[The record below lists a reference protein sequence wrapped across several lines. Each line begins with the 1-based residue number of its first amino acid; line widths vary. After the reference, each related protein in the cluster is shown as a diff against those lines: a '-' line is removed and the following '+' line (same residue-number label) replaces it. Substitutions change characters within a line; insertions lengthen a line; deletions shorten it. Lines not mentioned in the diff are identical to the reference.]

1 MALNYIWVGFFVIS
15 FIVGLC
21 RLIFMGDTE
30 VFPRMGISTFDMA
43 KTGFEISIYLTGV
56 MALWL
61 GFMRIGEQGGIVSA
75 LSKLVGPFFKQLFPK
90 IPADHPSLGSMVMNI
105 TANMIGLDNAA
116 TPLGLKAMEELQE
129 LNPAK
134 DTASDAQ
141 IMFLV
146 LNTSG
151 LTILPINVMVFRS
164 QLGAADPSDV
174 FIPILI
180 ATFFSSLAG
189 LIAVAIMQRLN
200 LFNKVVL
207 LYLGSITALI
217 ALVIWYFN
225 SLTSE
230 QARLVSSNASYLML
244 LSIIILFITA
254 AARKGVNVYD
264 AFIAGAKSG
273 FDVAV
278 KIIPFLV
285 AMLVGIGVFR
295 ASGCLDFLNSALA
308 YVINLFG
315 INTDFIPAMPTAFIR
330 PLSGSG
336 ARAMMIETM
345 ETYGA
350 DSFAGRLASVMQGT
364 TETTFY
370 VIAVYFGAVSIRK
383 TRYAITCGL
392 FADLVG
398 IMAAIWVSYLFFGG
412 N

>member
-1 MALNYIWVGFFVIS
+1 MVLNYLWIAFFLLAFLVA
-15 FIVGLC
+15 FVK
-21 RLIFMGDTE
+21 LIFFGDTK
-30 VFPRMGISTFDMA
+30 VFPEIGLSTFEMA
-43 KTGFEISIYLTGV
+43 KTGFEISLYLTGV

-61 GFMRIGEQGGIVSA
+61 GFMKIGERGGVIRMISW
-75 LSKLVGPFFKQLFPK
+75 LVGPFFKRLFPEV
-90 IPADHPSLGSMVMNI
+90 PEDHPAVGSMIMNI

-129 LNPAK
+129 LNPQK
-134 DTASDAQ
+134 DTASNAQ

-180 ATFFSSLAG
+180 ATFFASLAG
-189 LIAVAIMQRLN
+189 LLSVSLAQRIN
-200 LFNKVVL
+200 LLDKVVL
-207 LYLGSITALI
+207 LYLGTI
-217 ALVIWYFN
+217 AIIIGVIIWYFHW
-225 SLTSE
+225 LPQDQVQT
-230 QARLVSSNASYLML
+230 VSSNASYIIL
-244 LSIIILFITA
+244 LSIITLFILMA
-254 AARKGVNVYD
+254 VRKKVNVYE
-264 AFIAGAKSG
+264 AFIEGAKEG
-273 FDVAV
+273 FTVAV

-285 AMLVGIGVFR
+285 AMLVAIGVFR
-295 ASGCLDFLNSALA
+295 TSGCLEFLENGLA
-308 YVINLFG
+308 QVIAWLGFNA
-315 INTDFIPAMPTAFIR
+315 DFIPAMPTAFIR

-345 ETYGA
+345 TTYGA

-383 TRYAITCGL
+383 TRYAVTCGL
-392 FADLVG
+392 IADIIG
-398 IMAAIWVSYLFFGG
+398 IIAAIMVAYIFFH
-412 N
+412 

>member
-1 MALNYIWVGFFVIS
+1 MALNYIWIGFFVIA
-15 FIVGLC
+15 FAVALF
-21 RLIFMGDTE
+21 RLIFLGDVE
-30 VFPRMGISTFDMA
+30 VFPKIGLSTFDMA

-61 GFMRIGEQGGIVSA
+61 GFMKIGEKGGVVNG
-75 LSKLVGPFFKQLFPK
+75 LSRIVGPFFQKLFPE
-90 IPADHPSLGSMVMNI
+90 IPRDHPSIGSMVMNI

-129 LNPAK
+129 LNPKK
-134 DTASDAQ
+134 DTASNAQ

-151 LTILPINVMVFRS
+151 LTILPINVMVFRA

-180 ATFFSSLAG
+180 ATFFSSVAG
-189 LIAVAIMQRLN
+189 LVAVAIMQKIN
-200 LFNKVVL
+200 LFNRIVL

-217 ALVIWYFN
+217 VLVIWYFYH
-225 SLTSE
+225 LPAE
-230 QARLVSSNASYLML
+230 QARIVSSNASYIIL

-254 AARKGVNVYD
+254 ALKKRINVYE
-264 AFIAGAKSG
+264 AFIEGAKNG
-273 FDVAV
+273 FEVAV

-285 AMLVGIGVFR
+285 AMLVAIGVFR
-295 ASGCLDFLNSALA
+295 ASGCLEYMNSVLA
-308 YVINLFG
+308 YFVEIIG
-315 INTDFIPAMPTAFIR
+315 IDSDFIPAMPTALIR

-350 DSFAGRLASVMQGT
+350 DSFAGRLSSVMQGT

-370 VIAVYFGAVSIRK
+370 VIAVYFGSVNIRK

-392 FADLVG
+392 IADVVG
-398 IMAAIWVSYLFFGG
+398 VLAAIWVAYIFFG
-412 N
+412 

>member
-1 MALNYIWVGFFVIS
+1 MALNYIWIGFFVIA
-15 FIVGLC
+15 FVVALF
-21 RLIFMGDTE
+21 RLIFLGDVE
-30 VFPRMGISTFDMA
+30 VFPKIGLSTFDMA

-61 GFMRIGEQGGIVSA
+61 GFMKIGEKGGIVNS
-75 LSKLVGPFFKQLFPK
+75 LSKIVGPFFQKLFPE
-90 IPADHPSLGSMVMNI
+90 IPPDHPSIGSMVMNI

-116 TPLGLKAMEELQE
+116 TPLGLKAMEELQT
-129 LNPAK
+129 LNPKK
-134 DTASDAQ
+134 DTASNAQ

-151 LTILPINVMVFRS
+151 LTILPINVMVFRA

-189 LIAVAIMQRLN
+189 LVAVAIMQRIN
-200 LFNKVVL
+200 LFNKIVL

-217 ALVIWYFN
+217 ALVIWYFYH
-225 SLTSE
+225 LPAT
-230 QARLVSSNASYLML
+230 QARIVSSNASYIIL
-244 LSIIILFITA
+244 LSIIILFITSA
-254 AARKGVNVYD
+254 LRKRINVYE
-264 AFIAGAKSG
+264 AFIEGAKNG
-273 FDVAV
+273 FQVAV

-285 AMLVGIGVFR
+285 AMLVAIGVFR
-295 ASGCLDFLNSALA
+295 ASGCLEFMNGALTFL
-308 YVINLFG
+308 VELFG
-315 INTDFIPAMPTAFIR
+315 LNADFIPAMPTALIR

-350 DSFAGRLASVMQGT
+350 DSFPGRLSSVMQGT

-370 VIAVYFGAVSIRK
+370 VIAVYFGSVSIRK

-392 FADLVG
+392 IADVVG
-398 IMAAIWVSYLFFGG
+398 VMAAIWVAYIFFG
-412 N
+412 

>member
-1 MALNYIWVGFFVIS
+1 MALNYIWIGFFVIA
-15 FIVGLC
+15 FAVALF
-21 RLIFMGDTE
+21 RLIFLGDVE
-30 VFPRMGISTFDMA
+30 VFPKIGLSTFDMA

-61 GFMRIGEQGGIVSA
+61 GFMKIGEKGGVVNG
-75 LSKLVGPFFKQLFPK
+75 LSRIVGPFFQKLFPE
-90 IPADHPSLGSMVMNI
+90 IPRDHPSIGSMVMNI

-129 LNPAK
+129 LNPKK
-134 DTASDAQ
+134 DTASNAQ

-151 LTILPINVMVFRS
+151 LTILPINVMVFRA

-180 ATFFSSLAG
+180 ATFFSSVAG
-189 LIAVAIMQRLN
+189 LIAVAIMQKIN
-200 LFNKVVL
+200 LFNRIVL

-217 ALVIWYFN
+217 ALVIWYFYH
-225 SLTSE
+225 LPAE
-230 QARLVSSNASYLML
+230 QARIVSSNASYIIL

-254 AARKGVNVYD
+254 ALKKRINVYE
-264 AFIAGAKSG
+264 AFIEGAKNG
-273 FDVAV
+273 FEVAV

-285 AMLVGIGVFR
+285 AMLVAIGVFR
-295 ASGCLDFLNSALA
+295 ASGCLEIMNSVLA
-308 YVINLFG
+308 YFVELIG
-315 INTDFIPAMPTAFIR
+315 MDSDFIPAMPTALIR

-350 DSFAGRLASVMQGT
+350 DSFAGRLSSVMQGT

-370 VIAVYFGAVSIRK
+370 VIAVYFGSVNIRK

-392 FADLVG
+392 IADVVG
-398 IMAAIWVSYLFFGG
+398 VLAAIWVAYIFFG
-412 N
+412 

>member
-1 MALNYIWVGFFVIS
+1 MALNYIWIGFFVIS

-90 IPADHPSLGSMVMNI
+90 IPANHPSLGSMVMNI

-129 LNPAK
+129 LNPHK

-164 QLGAADPSDV
+164 QLGATDPSDV

-180 ATFFSSLAG
+180 ATFFSSLSW
-189 LIAVAIMQRLN
+189 LIAVAFMQRLN
-200 LFNKVVL
+200 LFNRVVL

-230 QARLVSSNASYLML
+230 EARLVSSNASYLML

-273 FDVAV
+273 FDIAV

-308 YVINLFG
+308 YIINLFG

-392 FADLVG
+392 FADFVG
-398 IMAAIWVSYLFFGG
+398 ILAAIWVSYLFFGG

>member
-1 MALNYIWVGFFVIS
+1 MALNYIWIGFFVIS
-15 FIVGLC
+15 FTVALF
-21 RLIFMGDTE
+21 RLIFLGDVE
-30 VFPRMGISTFDMA
+30 VFPKIGLSTFDMA

-61 GFMRIGEQGGIVSA
+61 GFMKIGEKGGVVNG
-75 LSKLVGPFFKQLFPK
+75 LSKIVGPFFQKLFPE
-90 IPADHPSLGSMVMNI
+90 IPPDHPSIGSMVMNI

-116 TPLGLKAMEELQE
+116 TPLGLKAMEELQT
-129 LNPAK
+129 LNPKK
-134 DTASDAQ
+134 DTASNAQ

-151 LTILPINVMVFRS
+151 LTILPINVMVFRA

-180 ATFFSSLAG
+180 ATFFSSVAG
-189 LIAVAIMQRLN
+189 LVAVAIMQRIN
-200 LFNKVVL
+200 LFNKIVL

-217 ALVIWYFN
+217 ALVIWYFYN
-225 SLTSE
+225 LPAA
-230 QARLVSSNASYLML
+230 QARIVSSNASYIIL
-244 LSIIILFITA
+244 LSIIILFIFSA
-254 AARKGVNVYD
+254 FRKRINVYD
-264 AFIAGAKSG
+264 AFIEGAKNG
-273 FDVAV
+273 FQVAV

-285 AMLVGIGVFR
+285 AMLVAIGVFR
-295 ASGCLDFLNSALA
+295 ASGCLELVIGALS
-308 YVINLFG
+308 YLVELFG
-315 INTDFIPAMPTAFIR
+315 LNADFIPAMPTALIR

-350 DSFAGRLASVMQGT
+350 DSFAGRLSSVMQGT

-370 VIAVYFGAVSIRK
+370 VIAVYFGSVSIRK

-392 FADLVG
+392 IADVVG
-398 IMAAIWVSYLFFGG
+398 VMAAIWVAYIFFG
-412 N
+412 

>member
-1 MALNYIWVGFFVIS
+1 MALNYIWIGFFVIS

-90 IPADHPSLGSMVMNI
+90 IPANHPSLGSMVMNI

-129 LNPAK
+129 LNPHK

-200 LFNKVVL
+200 LFNRVVL
-207 LYLGSITALI
+207 LYLGSITVLI

-230 QARLVSSNASYLML
+230 EARLVSSNASYLIL

-254 AARKGVNVYD
+254 AARKGINVYD

-308 YVINLFG
+308 YIINLFG

-392 FADLVG
+392 FADFVG
-398 IMAAIWVSYLFFGG
+398 ILAAIWVSYLFFGG

>member
-1 MALNYIWVGFFVIS
+1 MVLNYIWIGFFIVA
-15 FIVGLC
+15 FIVALG
-21 RLIFMGDTE
+21 RLVFLGDTE
-30 VFPRMGISTFDMA
+30 VFPEMGISTFEMA
-43 KTGFEISIYLTGV
+43 RTGFEISIYLTGV

-61 GFMRIGEQGGIVSA
+61 GLMRIGEQGGVVTV
-75 LSKLVGPFFKQLFPK
+75 LSKLVGPFFKRLFPE
-90 IPADHPSLGSMVMNI
+90 IPKDHPAIGSMVMNI

-116 TPLGLKAMEELQE
+116 TPLGLKAMEELQT
-129 LNPAK
+129 LNPQK
-134 DTASDAQ
+134 DTASNAQ

-151 LTILPINVMVFRS
+151 LTVLPINVMVFRS

-189 LIAVAIMQRLN
+189 LVAVAVVQRIN
-200 LFNKVVL
+200 LFNRVVL
-207 LYLGSITALI
+207 LYLGTITSLVT
-217 ALVIWYFN
+217 LVIWYFN
-225 SLTSE
+225 NLEAE
-230 QARLVSSNASYLML
+230 QARLVSSNASYIIL
-244 LSIIILFITA
+244 LAIIVLFITA
-254 AARKGVNVYD
+254 AVRKKINVYE
-264 AFIAGAKSG
+264 AFISGAKNG
-273 FDVAV
+273 FEVAV

-285 AMLVGIGVFR
+285 AMLVAIGVFR
-295 ASGCLDFLNSALA
+295 ASGCLDFMNNSLA
-308 YVINLFG
+308 YMVNLLG
-315 INTDFIPAMPTAFIR
+315 LNADFIPAMPTALIR

-350 DSFAGRLASVMQGT
+350 DSFAGRLASIMQGT

-392 FADLVG
+392 IADLAGV
-398 IMAAIWVSYLFFGG
+398 IAAIWVAYVFFGS
-412 N
+412 

>member
-1 MALNYIWVGFFVIS
+1 MALNYIWIGFFVIS
-15 FIVGLC
+15 FTVALF
-21 RLIFMGDTE
+21 RLIFLGDVE
-30 VFPRMGISTFDMA
+30 VFPKIGLSTFDMA

-61 GFMRIGEQGGIVSA
+61 GFMKIGEKGGVVNG
-75 LSKLVGPFFKQLFPK
+75 LSKIVGPFFQKLFPE
-90 IPADHPSLGSMVMNI
+90 IPPDHPSIGSMVMNI

-116 TPLGLKAMEELQE
+116 TPLGLKAMEELQT
-129 LNPAK
+129 LNPKK
-134 DTASDAQ
+134 DTASNAQ

-151 LTILPINVMVFRS
+151 LTILPINVMVFRA

-180 ATFFSSLAG
+180 ATFFSSVAG
-189 LIAVAIMQRLN
+189 LIAVAIMQRIN
-200 LFNKVVL
+200 LFNKIVL

-217 ALVIWYFN
+217 ALVIWYFYN
-225 SLTSE
+225 LPAA
-230 QARLVSSNASYLML
+230 QARIVSSNASYIIL
-244 LSIIILFITA
+244 LSIIILFIFSA
-254 AARKGVNVYD
+254 FRKRINVYD
-264 AFIAGAKSG
+264 AFIEGAKNG
-273 FDVAV
+273 FQVAV

-285 AMLVGIGVFR
+285 AMLVAIGVFR
-295 ASGCLDFLNSALA
+295 ASGCLELVIGALS
-308 YVINLFG
+308 YLVELFG
-315 INTDFIPAMPTAFIR
+315 LNADFIPAMPTALIR

-350 DSFAGRLASVMQGT
+350 DSFAGRLSSVMQGT

-370 VIAVYFGAVSIRK
+370 VIAVYFGSVSIRK

-392 FADLVG
+392 IADVVG
-398 IMAAIWVSYLFFGG
+398 VMAAIWVAYIFFG
-412 N
+412 

>member
-1 MALNYIWVGFFVIS
+1 MALNYIWVGFFVIA
-15 FIVGLC
+15 FVVALF
-21 RLIFMGDTE
+21 RLIFLGDVE
-30 VFPRMGISTFDMA
+30 VFPKMGLSTFDMA
-43 KTGFEISIYLTGV
+43 RTGFEISIYLTGV

-61 GFMRIGEQGGIVSA
+61 GFMKIGEKGGIVNS
-75 LSKLVGPFFKQLFPK
+75 LSKIVGPFFQKLFPE
-90 IPADHPSLGSMVMNI
+90 IPPDHPSIGSMVMNI

-116 TPLGLKAMEELQE
+116 TPLGLKAMEELQT
-129 LNPAK
+129 LNPKK
-134 DTASDAQ
+134 DTASNAQ

-151 LTILPINVMVFRS
+151 LTILPINVMVFRA

-189 LIAVAIMQRLN
+189 LVAVAIMQRIN
-200 LFNKVVL
+200 LFNKIVL

-217 ALVIWYFN
+217 ALVIWYFYH
-225 SLTSE
+225 LPAT
-230 QARLVSSNASYLML
+230 QARIVSSNASYIIL
-244 LSIIILFITA
+244 LSIIILFITSA
-254 AARKGVNVYD
+254 LRKRINVYE
-264 AFIAGAKSG
+264 AFIEGAKNG
-273 FDVAV
+273 FQVAV

-285 AMLVGIGVFR
+285 AMLVAIGVFR
-295 ASGCLDFLNSALA
+295 ASGCLEYINGALA
-308 YVINLFG
+308 YFVELFG
-315 INTDFIPAMPTAFIR
+315 LNADFIPAMPTALIR

-350 DSFAGRLASVMQGT
+350 DSFAGRLSSVMQGT

-370 VIAVYFGAVSIRK
+370 VIAVYFGSVSIRK

-392 FADLVG
+392 IADVVG
-398 IMAAIWVSYLFFGG
+398 VMAAIWVAYIFFG
-412 N
+412 

>member
-1 MALNYIWVGFFVIS
+1 MALNYIWIGFFVIA
-15 FIVGLC
+15 FAVALF
-21 RLIFMGDTE
+21 RLIFLGDVE
-30 VFPRMGISTFDMA
+30 VFPKIGLSTFDMA

-61 GFMRIGEQGGIVSA
+61 GFMKIGEKGGVVNG
-75 LSKLVGPFFKQLFPK
+75 LSRIVGPFFQKLFPE
-90 IPADHPSLGSMVMNI
+90 IPRDHPSIGSMVMNI

-129 LNPAK
+129 LNPKK
-134 DTASDAQ
+134 DTASNAQ

-151 LTILPINVMVFRS
+151 LTILPINVMVFRA

-180 ATFFSSLAG
+180 ATFFSSVAG
-189 LIAVAIMQRLN
+189 LVAVAIMQKIN
-200 LFNKVVL
+200 LFNRIVL

-217 ALVIWYFN
+217 ALVIWYFYH
-225 SLTSE
+225 LPAE
-230 QARLVSSNASYLML
+230 QARIVSSNASYIIL

-254 AARKGVNVYD
+254 ALKKRINVYE
-264 AFIAGAKSG
+264 AFIEGAKNG
-273 FDVAV
+273 FEVAV

-285 AMLVGIGVFR
+285 AMLVAIGVFR
-295 ASGCLDFLNSALA
+295 ASGCLEIMNSVLA
-308 YVINLFG
+308 YFVELIG
-315 INTDFIPAMPTAFIR
+315 MDSDFIPAMPTALIR

-350 DSFAGRLASVMQGT
+350 DSFAGRLSSVMQGT

-370 VIAVYFGAVSIRK
+370 VIAVYFGSVNIRK

-392 FADLVG
+392 IADVVG
-398 IMAAIWVSYLFFGG
+398 VLAAIWVAYIFFG
-412 N
+412 

>member
-1 MALNYIWVGFFVIS
+1 MALNYIWIGFFVIA
-15 FIVGLC
+15 FTVALF
-21 RLIFMGDTE
+21 RLIFLGDVE
-30 VFPRMGISTFDMA
+30 VFPKIGLSTFDMA

-61 GFMRIGEQGGIVSA
+61 GFMRIGEKGGVVNG
-75 LSKLVGPFFKQLFPK
+75 LSKIVGPFFQKLFPE
-90 IPADHPSLGSMVMNI
+90 IPPDHPSIGSMVMNI

-116 TPLGLKAMEELQE
+116 TPLGLKAMEELQT
-129 LNPAK
+129 LNPKK
-134 DTASDAQ
+134 DTASNAQ

-151 LTILPINVMVFRS
+151 LTILPINVMVFRA

-180 ATFFSSLAG
+180 ATFFSSVAG
-189 LIAVAIMQRLN
+189 LIAVAIMQKIN
-200 LFNKVVL
+200 LFNKIVL

-217 ALVIWYFN
+217 ALVIWYFYN
-225 SLTSE
+225 LPAA
-230 QARLVSSNASYLML
+230 QARIVSSNASYIIL
-244 LSIIILFITA
+244 LSIIILFIFSA
-254 AARKGVNVYD
+254 FRKRINVYD
-264 AFIAGAKSG
+264 AFIEGAKNG
-273 FDVAV
+273 FQVAV

-285 AMLVGIGVFR
+285 AMLVAIGVFR
-295 ASGCLDFLNSALA
+295 ASGCLELVIGALS
-308 YVINLFG
+308 YLVELFG
-315 INTDFIPAMPTAFIR
+315 LNADFIPAMPTALIR

-350 DSFAGRLASVMQGT
+350 DSFAGRLSSVMQGT

-370 VIAVYFGAVSIRK
+370 VIAVYFGSVSIRK

-392 FADLVG
+392 IADVVG
-398 IMAAIWVSYLFFGG
+398 VMAAIWVAYIFFG
-412 N
+412 

>member
-1 MALNYIWVGFFVIS
+1 MALNYIWIGFFVIS

-90 IPADHPSLGSMVMNI
+90 IPANHPSLGSMVMNI

-129 LNPAK
+129 LNPHK

-200 LFNKVVL
+200 LFNRVVL
-207 LYLGSITALI
+207 LYLGSITGLI

-230 QARLVSSNASYLML
+230 EARLVSSNASYLIL

-254 AARKGVNVYD
+254 AARKGINVYD

-308 YVINLFG
+308 YMINLFG

-392 FADLVG
+392 FADFVG
-398 IMAAIWVSYLFFGG
+398 ILAAIWVSYLFFGG

>member
-1 MALNYIWVGFFVIS
+1 MVLNYIWIGFFVIA
-15 FIVGLC
+15 FIVALC
-21 RLIFMGDTE
+21 RLIFLGDTE
-30 VFPRMGISTFDMA
+30 VFPAMGLSTFDMA
-43 KTGFEISIYLTGV
+43 RTGFEISIYLTGV

-61 GFMRIGEQGGIVSA
+61 GFMRIGEQGGVVAA
-75 LSKLVGPFFKQLFPK
+75 LSKLVGPFFKRLFPE
-90 IPADHPSLGSMVMNI
+90 IPKDHPSIGSMVMNI

-116 TPLGLKAMEELQE
+116 TPLGLKAMEELQSI
-129 LNPAK
+129 NPQK
-134 DTASDAQ
+134 DTASNAQ

-180 ATFFSSLAG
+180 ATFFSSMAG
-189 LIAVAIMQRLN
+189 LVAVAIMQRIN
-200 LFNKVVL
+200 LFDRVII
-207 LYLGSITALI
+207 LYTGTITAI
-217 ALVIWYFN
+217 VALVIWYFN
-225 SLTSE
+225 SLPAD
-230 QARLVSSNASYLML
+230 QARIVSSNASY
-244 LSIIILFITA
+244 IILIAIIVLFITA
-254 AARKGVNVYD
+254 AIRKKVNVYD
-264 AFIAGAKSG
+264 AFIAGAKNG

-285 AMLVGIGVFR
+285 AMLVAIGVFR
-295 ASGCLDFLNSALA
+295 ASGCLDFINSFMAYLVNLLGLNA
-308 YVINLFG
+308 
-315 INTDFIPAMPTAFIR
+315 DFIPAMPTAFIR

-350 DSFAGRLASVMQGT
+350 DSFAGRLASIMQGT

-370 VIAVYFGAVSIRK
+370 VIAVYFGAVNIRK

-392 FADLVG
+392 IADLVG
-398 IMAAIWVSYLFFGG
+398 VIAAIWIAYIFFGS
-412 N
+412 

>member
-1 MALNYIWVGFFVIS
+1 MALNYIWIGFFVIS
-15 FIVGLC
+15 FTVALF
-21 RLIFMGDTE
+21 RLIFLGDVE
-30 VFPRMGISTFDMA
+30 VFPKIGLSTFDMA

-61 GFMRIGEQGGIVSA
+61 GFMKIGEKGGVVNG
-75 LSKLVGPFFKQLFPK
+75 LSKIVGPFFQKLFPE
-90 IPADHPSLGSMVMNI
+90 IPPDHPSIGSMVMNI

-116 TPLGLKAMEELQE
+116 TPLGLKAMEELQT
-129 LNPAK
+129 LNPKK
-134 DTASDAQ
+134 DTASNAQ

-151 LTILPINVMVFRS
+151 LTILPINVMVFRA

-180 ATFFSSLAG
+180 ATFFSSVAG
-189 LIAVAIMQRLN
+189 LIAVAIMQRIN
-200 LFNKVVL
+200 LFNKIVL

-217 ALVIWYFN
+217 ALVIWYFYN
-225 SLTSE
+225 LPAA
-230 QARLVSSNASYLML
+230 QARIVSSNASYIIL
-244 LSIIILFITA
+244 LSIIILFIFSA
-254 AARKGVNVYD
+254 FRKRINVYD
-264 AFIAGAKSG
+264 AFIEGAKNG
-273 FDVAV
+273 FQVAV

-285 AMLVGIGVFR
+285 AMLVAIGVFR
-295 ASGCLDFLNSALA
+295 ASGCLELVIGALS
-308 YVINLFG
+308 YLVELFG
-315 INTDFIPAMPTAFIR
+315 LNADFIPAMPTALIR

-350 DSFAGRLASVMQGT
+350 DSFAGRLSSDMPGT

-370 VIAVYFGAVSIRK
+370 VIAVYFGSVSIRK

-392 FADLVG
+392 IADVVG
-398 IMAAIWVSYLFFGG
+398 VMAAIWVAYIFFG
-412 N
+412 

>member
-1 MALNYIWVGFFVIS
+1 MALNYLWIGFFVIA
-15 FIVGLC
+15 FIVALG
-21 RLIFMGDTE
+21 RLIFFGDVE
-30 VFPRMGISTFDMA
+30 VFPRMGLSTFEMA

-61 GFMRIGEQGGIVSA
+61 GFMKIGEKGGVVA
-75 LSKLVGPFFKQLFPK
+75 GLSKLVGPFFRKLFPE
-90 IPADHPSLGSMVMNI
+90 IPKDHPSIGSMVMNI

-116 TPLGLKAMEELQE
+116 TPLGLKAMEELQS
-129 LNPAK
+129 LNPNK
-134 DTASDAQ
+134 DTATNAQ

-180 ATFFSSLAG
+180 ATFFSSVAG
-189 LIAVAIMQRLN
+189 LIAVAVIQRIN
-200 LFNKVVL
+200 LFNRVVL
-207 LYLGSITALI
+207 LYLGSITTLI

-225 SLTSE
+225 NLPSE
-230 QARLVSSNASYLML
+230 QARIVSSNASYIML
-244 LSIIILFITA
+244 ISIIVLFISSA
-254 AARKGVNVYD
+254 LRKKVNVYE
-264 AFIAGAKSG
+264 AFIEGAKKG
-273 FDVAV
+273 FEVAV

-285 AMLVGIGVFR
+285 AMLVAIGVFR
-295 ASGCLDFLNSALA
+295 ASGCLDFLNNAVA
-308 YVINLFG
+308 YVVNLLGF
-315 INTDFIPAMPTAFIR
+315 NTDFVPAMPTAYIR

-345 ETYGA
+345 ENYGA
-350 DSFAGRLASVMQGT
+350 DSFAGRLSSIMQGT

-370 VIAVYFGAVSIRK
+370 VVAVYFGAVNIRK

-392 FADLVG
+392 IADAVG
-398 IMAAIWVSYLFFGG
+398 ILAAIWVAYIFFG
-412 N
+412 

>member
-1 MALNYIWVGFFVIS
+1 MALNYIWIGFFVIS

-90 IPADHPSLGSMVMNI
+90 IPANHPSLGSMVMNI

-129 LNPAK
+129 LNPHK

-200 LFNKVVL
+200 LFNRVVL

-230 QARLVSSNASYLML
+230 EARLVSSNASYLIL

-308 YVINLFG
+308 YIINLFG

-392 FADLVG
+392 FADFVG
-398 IMAAIWVSYLFFGG
+398 ILAAIWVSYLFFGG

>member
-1 MALNYIWVGFFVIS
+1 MALNYIWIGFFVIA
-15 FIVGLC
+15 FTVALF
-21 RLIFMGDTE
+21 RLIFLGDVE
-30 VFPRMGISTFDMA
+30 VFPKIGLSTFDMA

-61 GFMRIGEQGGIVSA
+61 GFMKIGEKGGVVNG
-75 LSKLVGPFFKQLFPK
+75 LSKIVGPFFQKLFPE
-90 IPADHPSLGSMVMNI
+90 IPPDHPSIGSMVMNI

-116 TPLGLKAMEELQE
+116 TPLGLKAMEELQT
-129 LNPAK
+129 LNPKK
-134 DTASDAQ
+134 DTASNAQ

-151 LTILPINVMVFRS
+151 LTILPINVMVFRA

-180 ATFFSSLAG
+180 ATFFSSVAG
-189 LIAVAIMQRLN
+189 LIAVAIMQRIN
-200 LFNKVVL
+200 LFNKIVL

-217 ALVIWYFN
+217 ALVIWYFYN
-225 SLTSE
+225 LPAA
-230 QARLVSSNASYLML
+230 QARIVSSNASYIIL
-244 LSIIILFITA
+244 LSIIILFIFSA
-254 AARKGVNVYD
+254 FRKRINVYD
-264 AFIAGAKSG
+264 AFIEGAKNG
-273 FDVAV
+273 FQVAV

-285 AMLVGIGVFR
+285 AMLVAIGVFR
-295 ASGCLDFLNSALA
+295 ASGCLELVIGALS
-308 YVINLFG
+308 YLVELFG
-315 INTDFIPAMPTAFIR
+315 LNADFIPAMPTALIR

-350 DSFAGRLASVMQGT
+350 DSFAGRLSSVMQGT

-370 VIAVYFGAVSIRK
+370 VIAVYFGSVSIRK

-392 FADLVG
+392 IADVVG
-398 IMAAIWVSYLFFGG
+398 VMAAIWVAYIFFG
-412 N
+412 

>member
-1 MALNYIWVGFFVIS
+1 MALNYIWIGFFVIA
-15 FIVGLC
+15 FAVALF
-21 RLIFMGDTE
+21 RLIFLGDVE
-30 VFPRMGISTFDMA
+30 VFPKIGLSTFDMA

-61 GFMRIGEQGGIVSA
+61 GFMKIGEKGGVVNG
-75 LSKLVGPFFKQLFPK
+75 LSRIVGPFFQKLFPE
-90 IPADHPSLGSMVMNI
+90 IPRDHPAIGSMVMNI

-129 LNPAK
+129 LNPKK
-134 DTASDAQ
+134 DTASNAQ

-151 LTILPINVMVFRS
+151 LTILPINVMVFRA

-180 ATFFSSLAG
+180 ATFFSSVAG
-189 LIAVAIMQRLN
+189 LIAVAIMQKIN
-200 LFNKVVL
+200 LFNRIVL

-217 ALVIWYFN
+217 ALVIWYFYN
-225 SLTSE
+225 LPAA
-230 QARLVSSNASYLML
+230 QARIVSSNASYIIL

-254 AARKGVNVYD
+254 ALKKRINVYE
-264 AFIAGAKSG
+264 AFIEGAKNG
-273 FDVAV
+273 FEVAV

-285 AMLVGIGVFR
+285 AMLVAIGVFR
-295 ASGCLDFLNSALA
+295 ASGCLEIMNSVLA
-308 YVINLFG
+308 YFVELIG
-315 INTDFIPAMPTAFIR
+315 IDSDFIPAMPTALIR

-350 DSFAGRLASVMQGT
+350 DSFAGRLSSVMQGT

-370 VIAVYFGAVSIRK
+370 VIAVYFGSVNIRK

-392 FADLVG
+392 IADVVG
-398 IMAAIWVSYLFFGG
+398 VLAAIWVAYIFFG
-412 N
+412 